1 MKLLR
6 TLAVLILAAL
16 MLSCQAPRPNT
27 GNPGDDDQP
36 SESEPDFS
44 TLALPEIDITSIA
57 PYAYGSG
64 SSVGSEKVIVSDE
77 TYLSY
82 IGPDSVGYSPI
93 VFENSNGTKVV
104 FKNAE
109 IKDVGDGFIFC
120 VMQTLETVKKE
131 PQVVYEETGEF
142 DEEGNPIMEPVTIH
156 VDVQRSYGNNE
167 AVIDTNS
174 GDVYLLMDPET
185 YEGIF
190 INPYDDGWTDYIVGS
205 PEYIYV
211 RGEEHDSTGTKGGAL
226 YRISKNTM
234 SIDTL
239 TNYNFIRYPWIICVS
254 DDAVFFSSDDGNTY
268 TLDITNHESPMVFN
282 RNSFAIEV
290 KYDEYNMLRF
300 VPDPGTAFFTGEKL
314 HMLSDSVHQDMFID
328 FTFRL
333 ENGEAVLDG
342 YQAIKL
348 PVKPETF
355 FAMSPIVSKDNG
367 GGDVETVLYF
377 WSMDGATDAACLMK
391 LQYSGDDNLAI
402 ESVEIKPEG
411 NGENKRVFEYQNNR
425 VYWIDGANT
434 SASKICYVEFGT
446 EYYHERTV
454 MGKTIASP
462 ELNVDKNGNVTFWQ
476 YMGPTEVATFRV
488 NPDTNNEPVLLSLSE
503 TDVHQIINIDTL

>member
-6 TLAVLILAAL
+6 TITVLILTAL
-16 MLSCQAPRPNT
+16 MLSCQAPGPNT
-27 GNPGDDDQP
+27 GDPGDDDQP
-36 SESEPDFS
+36 TNPAEPDFS

-64 SSVGSEKVIVSDE
+64 ESVGSAKVIVSDE

-109 IKDVGDGFIFC
+109 IKDVGDGLIFC
-120 VMQTLETVKKE
+120 VMQALETIKKE

-156 VDVQRSYGNNE
+156 MDVQRSYGNNE
-167 AVIDTNS
+167 AVIDTNT
-174 GDVYLLMDPET
+174 GEVYLLIDPEKS
-185 YEGIF
+185 EGIY
-190 INPYDDGWTDYIVGS
+190 INPYDDGWIEQVVSS
-205 PEYIYV
+205 PSYIYLQ
-211 RGEEHDSTGTKGGAL
+211 GDEYDPSGTKGTAL
-226 YRISKNTM
+226 YRINKDTM
-234 SIDTL
+234 DIETL
-239 TNYNFIRYPWIICVS
+239 TNYRFIEYPSLIAISDNAII
-254 DDAVFFSSDDGNTY
+254 FNSSSCY

-290 KYDEYNMLRF
+290 KYDEYNTLRF

-446 EYYHERTV
+446 KYYHERTV